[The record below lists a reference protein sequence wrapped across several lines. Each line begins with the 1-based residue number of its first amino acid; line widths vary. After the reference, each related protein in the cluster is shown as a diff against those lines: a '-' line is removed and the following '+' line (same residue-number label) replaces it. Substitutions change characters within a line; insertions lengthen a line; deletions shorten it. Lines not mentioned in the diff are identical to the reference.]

1 VPGDF
6 VPVLE
11 YDGEISIEEIDQRFW
26 ESLVKLEP
34 FGSGNPTPIFV
45 TRAARLVQPPR
56 TLKEKHIKLRVVPDS
71 NGGNGT
77 RQRAQEVVG
86 WRMADRATQ
95 ACLILGDRLDLA
107 FTVDYNAHPDFGGI
121 QLTLADFAR
130 CTPFAELPSAEVT
143 KG

>member
-1 VPGDF
+1 
-6 VPVLE
+6 
-11 YDGEISIEEIDQRFW
+11 
-26 ESLVKLEP
+26 
-34 FGSGNPTPIFV
+34 
-45 TRAARLVQPPR
+45 
-56 TLKEKHIKLRVVPDS
+56 LRVVPDS
-71 NGGNGT
+71 DGGNGT

-86 WRMADRATQ
+86 WRMADRATRE
-95 ACLILGDRLDLA
+95 CLVLGDKLDLA